1 MVASISFR
9 LSMAIVSEL
18 TFLSSYMFYHK
29 AEEVQFCAD
38 TDLLETFFEVLIRYK
53 VWSGPL
59 LKTNGAGSF
68 LNTFLENCDGLSGF
82 GTFLFL
88 KMLKV
93 ASMLG
98 RLGAGCGGLPSSGL
112 ALLLPG

>member
-18 TFLSSYMFYHK
+18 TFLSSYMFYHE
-29 AEEVQFCAD
+29 AEKVQFCAG
-38 TDLLETFFEVLIRYK
+38 TDLLETFFEVLIGYR

-59 LKTNGAGSF
+59 LKTNRAGSF
-68 LNTFLENCDGLSGF
+68 LNTFLENFDGLSGF

-93 ASMLG
+93 VSMLAQM
-98 RLGAGCGGLPSSGL
+98 RANHHSQL
-112 ALLLPG
+112 